1 MLGKID
7 IKKIGTGAGI
17 AVAGALLTYL
27 TQVVTDMDLGEWT
40 PIVVAVWSIIV
51 NASRKLLDGIIE

>member
-7 IKKIGTGAGI
+7 FKKIGIGAGI
-17 AVAGALLTYL
+17 AMTGALLTYL
-27 TQVVTDMDLGEWT
+27 TQVVGGLDLGEWT

-51 NASRKLLDGIIE
+51 NALRKILDGVTE

>member
-7 IKKIGTGAGI
+7 FKKIGMGALI
-17 AVAGALLTYL
+17 ALSGALLTYL
-27 TQVVTDMDLGEWT
+27 TEVISGLDLGEWT

-51 NASRKLLDGIIE
+51 NALRKILDGIKE

>member
-7 IKKIGTGAGI
+7 IKKIGVGAGI

-51 NASRKLLDGIIE
+51 NALRKILDGVRE

>member
-1 MLGKID
+1 MLGKVD

-27 TQVVTDMDLGEWT
+27 TQVVTSMDLGEWT
-40 PIVVAVWSIIV
+40 PIVVAGWSIIV
-51 NASRKLLDGIIE
+51 NALRKVLDGVTE